1 MSRRTDLRPV
11 TTRYSESFKLK
22 VIREMESGASQAEVQ
37 RKYDIPTNSTII
49 SWLKKY
55 GKNHLL
61 SKVVRVEDAS
71 ERNRIKRLEEE
82 KAQLEKALAQTQIK
96 LLAME
101 SLVEVAEEYYKADF
115 KKNFGHK
122 QLAEPYQDESR
133 SR

>member
-1 MSRRTDLRPV
+1 MSGRTDCRPV
-11 TTRYSESFKLK
+11 TTRYSEAFKLK
-22 VIREMESGASQAEVQ
+22 VIRELESGASQAEVQ

-49 SWLKKY
+49 NWLKKY

-122 QLAEPYQDESR
+122 LSVEHSPNESR
-133 SR
+133 RR

>member
-1 MSRRTDLRPV
+1 MP
-11 TTRYSESFKLK
+11 
-22 VIREMESGASQAEVQ
+22 Q
-37 RKYDIPTNSTII
+37 KYDIPTNSTIFH
-49 SWLKKY
+49 WLKKY
-55 GKNHLL
+55 GKHHLL

-82 KAQLEKALAQTQIK
+82 KTQLEKALAQTQIK

-122 QLAEPYQDESR
+122 LSAEHSPDES
-133 SR
+133 